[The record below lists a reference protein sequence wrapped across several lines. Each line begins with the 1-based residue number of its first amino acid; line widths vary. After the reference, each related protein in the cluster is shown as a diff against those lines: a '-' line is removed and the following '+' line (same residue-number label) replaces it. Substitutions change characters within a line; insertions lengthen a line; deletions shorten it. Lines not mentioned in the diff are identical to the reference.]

1 MFFFHTYSSPT
12 LPHNLIETPKETP
25 NKPNSKTKRLSGISV

>member
-1 MFFFHTYSSPT
+1 MFSIHTYSSPN
-12 LPHNLIETPKETP
+12 LPHNLIETPKEIP